1 MHRPIKI
8 TVSYEILM
16 KGNKKSWDD
25 VFTVADM
32 KINGN
37 LPEIKQIANMRKDA
51 VPAIVVY

>member
-1 MHRPIKI
+1 
-8 TVSYEILM
+8 M